1 MIEIKVDEQLVEEIA
16 IREIKE
22 RLSNVN
28 TDKVFW
34 IFDDLCMVTGFSKGH
49 ILNTFFDEPEFK
61 KIRRKVG
68 RKHVFPVIETR
79 NFLEKWIQTQP
90 NE

>member
-1 MIEIKVDEQLVEEIA
+1 
-16 IREIKE
+16 
-22 RLSNVN
+22 
-28 TDKVFW
+28 
-34 IFDDLCMVTGFSKGH
+34 MVTGFSKGH

-61 KIRRKVG
+61 RIRRRVG

-79 NFLEKWIQTQP
+79 KFLEKWIQTQP